1 MTTDANKPYLA
12 RACFIGPRRSS
23 AQHSGW
29 EDACLKEEQR
39 ARFIVVK
46 QG

>member
-12 RACFIGPRRSS
+12 RARFIGPRRSS
-23 AQHSGW
+23 AQHRGW
-29 EDACLKEEQR
+29 DDARIKEER
-39 ARFIVVK
+39 RVRFILVK